1 MINITNKWKS
11 NQVKI
16 NWETINI
23 YKINNNNYLSKKDIS
38 ILFNTKKSIIKNIIK
53 ELNINELNKVYS
65 KEKQKFINTYSIEK
79 IIIIWYKLK
88 KFNETK
94 NIIKINRIIKNNSN
108 NSTNLIDYTLSLFSK
123 IKNLEY

>member
-79 IIIIWYKLK
+79 IVIIWYKLK

>member
-11 NQVKI
+11 NQVRI

-23 YKINNNNYLSKKDIS
+23 YKINNNNYLTKKDIS
-38 ILFNTKKSIIKNIIK
+38 KLFNTKKSIIKSIIK
-53 ELNINELNKVYS
+53 ELNINEFNRVYS

-108 NSTNLIDYTLSLFSK
+108 NSTNLFDYTLSLFSK
-123 IKNLEY
+123 IKKEAF

>member
-11 NQVKI
+11 NQVRI

-23 YKINNNNYLSKKDIS
+23 YKINNNNYLTKKDIS
-38 ILFNTKKSIIKNIIK
+38 RLFNTKKSIIKSIIK

-94 NIIKINRIIKNNSN
+94 SIIKINRILKNQVN
-108 NSTNLIDYTLSLFSK
+108 NNTNLFDYTLSLFSK
-123 IKNLEY
+123 LKKEAF